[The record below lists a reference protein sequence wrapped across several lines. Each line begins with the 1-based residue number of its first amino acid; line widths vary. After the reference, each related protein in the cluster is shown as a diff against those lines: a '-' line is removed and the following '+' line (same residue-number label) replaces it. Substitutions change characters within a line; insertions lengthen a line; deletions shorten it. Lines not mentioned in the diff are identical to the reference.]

1 MKDFSSPLAWEQY
14 SSNSE
19 EEDDLKD
26 QRELNDAKEQIFL
39 RKFSNFPLKKEEL
52 IQIFNQE
59 KYDNEKILIA
69 LNDKLNEIN
78 REKIINEI
86 KSKTNN
92 NNNKLYNNN
101 NNNIYKNYNN
111 NNNKNYYYYYH
122 KNYYK
127 HNNNHKNNKKHRNK
141 KNYKRTR
148 IVEINEKYTNNEG
161 NNDKIEYIESN
172 KNINED
178 LNSNEEFDLITT
190 TGTNSKGMDIL
201 SNISS
206 NEFNNINQSYD
217 MNFEENKFSNYNN
230 NNDLR
235 LAKYCSAENFEH
247 SHNYIKKKYDSEL
260 IGSKLFPG
268 AFNYESKNFLHKTD
282 YSKDYL
288 EEKPEKFRNGLFWA
302 CEYYSSMLK
311 NNE

>member
-26 QRELNDAKEQIFL
+26 QRELDDAKEQIFL

-59 KYDNEKILIA
+59 KYDNEKILTA

-78 REKIINEI
+78 REKIINDI

-92 NNNKLYNNN
+92 HNKLYNNN

>member
-26 QRELNDAKEQIFL
+26 QRDLEDAKEKIFL

-59 KYDNEKILIA
+59 NYDNEKILIA

-86 KSKTNN
+86 KSKTNINNKFN
-92 NNNKLYNNN
+92 NNNYNYYKNNN
-101 NNNIYKNYNN
+101 N
-111 NNNKNYYYYYH
+111 YYYH

-127 HNNNHKNNKKHRNK
+127 YNNHHKNNKKYRNK

-148 IVEINEKYTNNEG
+148 LVEINENYINNEC
-161 NNDKIEYIESN
+161 NQDKIENLELN
-172 KNINED
+172 KNIND
-178 LNSNEEFDLITT
+178 DINSNEEYDQITT

-217 MNFEENKFSNYNN
+217 MKFEENKFSYHNN
-230 NNDLR
+230 NNDLS

-260 IGSKLFPG
+260 IGSKMFPG

-282 YSKDYL
+282 CLKNGLD
-288 EEKPEKFRNGLFWA
+288 EKPEKFKNGLFWA

>member
-26 QRELNDAKEQIFL
+26 QRELEDAKEKIFL

-59 KYDNEKILIA
+59 NYDNEKILIA

-86 KSKTNN
+86 KSKTNI
-92 NNNKLYNNN
+92 NNKFFNNN
-101 NNNIYKNYNN
+101 NNNYNNYKNN
-111 NNNKNYYYYYH
+111 NNNYYYH

-127 HNNNHKNNKKHRNK
+127 YNNHHKNNKKYRNK

-148 IVEINEKYTNNEG
+148 LVEINEKYINNEC
-161 NNDKIEYIESN
+161 NQDKIENLELN
-172 KNINED
+172 KNIND
-178 LNSNEEFDLITT
+178 DINSNEEYDQITT

-217 MNFEENKFSNYNN
+217 MKFEENKFSYHNN
-230 NNDLR
+230 NNDLS

-268 AFNYESKNFLHKTD
+268 AFNYESKNFLHK
-282 YSKDYL
+282 SDYL
-288 EEKPEKFRNGLFWA
+288 KNDLDEKPEKFKNGLFWA
-302 CEYYSSMLK
+302 CKYYSSMLK

>member
-26 QRELNDAKEQIFL
+26 QRELEDAKEKIFL

-59 KYDNEKILIA
+59 NYDNEKILIA

-86 KSKTNN
+86 KSKTNI
-92 NNNKLYNNN
+92 NNKFNNN
-101 NNNIYKNYNN
+101 NNNYNNYKNN
-111 NNNKNYYYYYH
+111 NNYYYH

-127 HNNNHKNNKKHRNK
+127 YNNHHKNNKKYRNK

-148 IVEINEKYTNNEG
+148 LVEINEKYINNEC
-161 NNDKIEYIESN
+161 NQDKIENLELN
-172 KNINED
+172 KNIND
-178 LNSNEEFDLITT
+178 DINSNEEYDQITT

-206 NEFNNINQSYD
+206 NEFNNTNQSYD
-217 MNFEENKFSNYNN
+217 IKFEENNFSNYNN
-230 NNDLR
+230 NNNDLS

-268 AFNYESKNFLHKTD
+268 AFNYESKNFLHKS
-282 YSKDYL
+282 YYL
-288 EEKPEKFRNGLFWA
+288 KNDLDEKPEKFKNGLFWA

>member
-19 EEDDLKD
+19 EEDDLKE
-26 QRELNDAKEQIFL
+26 QRELEDAKEKIFL
-39 RKFSNFPLKKEEL
+39 RKFCNFPLKKEEL

-59 KYDNEKILIA
+59 NYDNEKILIA

-86 KSKTNN
+86 KSKTNI
-92 NNNKLYNNN
+92 NNKFNNN
-101 NNNIYKNYNN
+101 NNNNYNYYKNN
-111 NNNKNYYYYYH
+111 NNNYYYH

-127 HNNNHKNNKKHRNK
+127 YNNHHKNNKKYRNK

-148 IVEINEKYTNNEG
+148 LVEINEKYINNEC
-161 NNDKIEYIESN
+161 NQDKIENLELN
-172 KNINED
+172 KNIND
-178 LNSNEEFDLITT
+178 DINSNEEYDQITT

-268 AFNYESKNFLHKTD
+268 AFNYESKNFLHK
-282 YSKDYL
+282 SDYL
-288 EEKPEKFRNGLFWA
+288 KNDLDEKPEKFKNGLFWA

>member
-1 MKDFSSPLAWEQY
+1 MKDFSFPLAWEQY

-26 QRELNDAKEQIFL
+26 QRDLEDAKEKIFL

-59 KYDNEKILIA
+59 NYDNEKILIA

-86 KSKTNN
+86 KSKTNI
-92 NNNKLYNNN
+92 NNKFYN

-111 NNNKNYYYYYH
+111 NNNYYYH

-127 HNNNHKNNKKHRNK
+127 YNNHHKSNKKYRNK

-148 IVEINEKYTNNEG
+148 LVEINEKYINNEC
-161 NNDKIEYIESN
+161 NQDKIENLELN
-172 KNINED
+172 KNIND
-178 LNSNEEFDLITT
+178 DINSNEEYDQITT

-206 NEFNNINQSYD
+206 NEFNNTNQSYD
-217 MNFEENKFSNYNN
+217 IKFEENNFSNYNN
-230 NNDLR
+230 SNNDLS

-268 AFNYESKNFLHKTD
+268 AFNNESKNFLHKTD
-282 YSKDYL
+282 YLKNYL
-288 EEKPEKFRNGLFWA
+288 DEKPEKFRNGLFWA

-311 NNE
+311 NKE

>member
-26 QRELNDAKEQIFL
+26 QRELDDAKEQIFL

-59 KYDNEKILIA
+59 KYDNEKILTA

-78 REKIINEI
+78 REKIINDI

-92 NNNKLYNNN
+92 HNKLYNNN

-111 NNNKNYYYYYH
+111 NNKKNYYYYYH

-127 HNNNHKNNKKHRNK
+127 YNNNHKNNKKHRNK

>member
-26 QRELNDAKEQIFL
+26 QRELEDAKEKIFL

-59 KYDNEKILIA
+59 NYDNEKILIA

-86 KSKTNN
+86 KSKTNINNKFN
-92 NNNKLYNNN
+92 NNNYNYYKNNN
-101 NNNIYKNYNN
+101 N
-111 NNNKNYYYYYH
+111 YYYH

-127 HNNNHKNNKKHRNK
+127 YNNHHKSNKKYRNK

-148 IVEINEKYTNNEG
+148 LIEINETYINNEC
-161 NNDKIEYIESN
+161 NQDKIENLELN
-172 KNINED
+172 KNIND
-178 LNSNEEFDLITT
+178 DINSNEEYDQITT

-206 NEFNNINQSYD
+206 NEFNNTNQSYD
-217 MNFEENKFSNYNN
+217 IKFEENNFSNYNN
-230 NNDLR
+230 NNDLK

-268 AFNYESKNFLHKTD
+268 AFNYESKNFLHK
-282 YSKDYL
+282 SDYL
-288 EEKPEKFRNGLFWA
+288 KNDLDEKPEKFKNGLFWA

>member
-26 QRELNDAKEQIFL
+26 QRELEDAKEKIFL

-59 KYDNEKILIA
+59 NYDNEKILIA

-86 KSKTNN
+86 KSKTNI
-92 NNNKLYNNN
+92 NNKFNNN
-101 NNNIYKNYNN
+101 NNNYNNYKNN
-111 NNNKNYYYYYH
+111 NNYYYH

-127 HNNNHKNNKKHRNK
+127 YNNHHKSNKKYRNK

-148 IVEINEKYTNNEG
+148 LIEINETYINNEC
-161 NNDKIEYIESN
+161 NQDKIENLELN
-172 KNINED
+172 KNIND
-178 LNSNEEFDLITT
+178 DINSNEEYDQITT

-217 MNFEENKFSNYNN
+217 MKFEENKFSYHNN
-230 NNDLR
+230 NNDLS

-268 AFNYESKNFLHKTD
+268 AFNNESKNFLHKTD
-282 YSKDYL
+282 YLKNYL
-288 EEKPEKFRNGLFWA
+288 DEKPEKFRNGLFWA

>member
-26 QRELNDAKEQIFL
+26 QRELEDAKEKIFL

-59 KYDNEKILIA
+59 NYDNEKILIA

-92 NNNKLYNNN
+92 NNNNKLYNNN

-111 NNNKNYYYYYH
+111 NNNYYYH

-127 HNNNHKNNKKHRNK
+127 HNNHHKNNKKHRNK

>member
-19 EEDDLKD
+19 EEDDLKEH
-26 QRELNDAKEQIFL
+26 RELVDAKEKIFL
-39 RKFSNFPLKKEEL
+39 RKFCNFPLNKEEL

-101 NNNIYKNYNN
+101 NNIYKNYNN
-111 NNNKNYYYYYH
+111 NNYYYH

-127 HNNNHKNNKKHRNK
+127 HNNHHKNNKKHRNK

-148 IVEINEKYTNNEG
+148 IVEINEKYINNEYEC
-161 NNDKIEYIESN
+161 NNDKIENLE
-172 KNINED
+172 
-178 LNSNEEFDLITT
+178 LN
-190 TGTNSKGMDIL
+190 
-201 SNISS
+201 
-206 NEFNNINQSYD
+206 
-217 MNFEENKFSNYNN
+217 NKF
-230 NNDLR
+230 
-235 LAKYCSAENFEH
+235 K
-247 SHNYIKKKYDSEL
+247 
-260 IGSKLFPG
+260 
-268 AFNYESKNFLHKTD
+268 
-282 YSKDYL
+282 
-288 EEKPEKFRNGLFWA
+288 
-302 CEYYSSMLK
+302 
-311 NNE
+311 

>member
-26 QRELNDAKEQIFL
+26 QRELDDAKEQIFL

-59 KYDNEKILIA
+59 KYDNEKILTA

-78 REKIINEI
+78 REKIINDI

-92 NNNKLYNNN
+92 HNKLYNNNN

-127 HNNNHKNNKKHRNK
+127 HYNNHKNNKKHRNK

-161 NNDKIEYIESN
+161 NNDKIELESN
-172 KNINED
+172 KNLNED

>member
-1 MKDFSSPLAWEQY
+1 MKDFSFPLAWEQY

-26 QRELNDAKEQIFL
+26 QRDLEDAKEKIFL

-59 KYDNEKILIA
+59 NYDNEKILIA
-69 LNDKLNEIN
+69 LNDKLNEIK

-86 KSKTNN
+86 KSKTNI
-92 NNNKLYNNN
+92 NNKFNNN
-101 NNNIYKNYNN
+101 NNYNYYKNN
-111 NNNKNYYYYYH
+111 NNYYYH

-127 HNNNHKNNKKHRNK
+127 YNNHHKNNKKYRNK

-148 IVEINEKYTNNEG
+148 LVEINENYINNEC
-161 NNDKIEYIESN
+161 NQDKIENLELN
-172 KNINED
+172 KNIND
-178 LNSNEEFDLITT
+178 DINSNEEYDQITT

-217 MNFEENKFSNYNN
+217 MKFEENKFSYHNN
-230 NNDLR
+230 NNDLS

-268 AFNYESKNFLHKTD
+268 AFNNESKNFLHKTD
-282 YSKDYL
+282 YLKNYL
-288 EEKPEKFRNGLFWA
+288 DEKPEKFRNGLFWA

-311 NNE
+311 NKE

>member
-1 MKDFSSPLAWEQY
+1 MKDFSFPLAWEQY

-26 QRELNDAKEQIFL
+26 QRDLEDAKEKIFL

-59 KYDNEKILIA
+59 NYDNEKILIA

-86 KSKTNN
+86 KSKTNI
-92 NNNKLYNNN
+92 NNKFYNNN
-101 NNNIYKNYNN
+101 NNYKNYNN
-111 NNNKNYYYYYH
+111 NNNYYYH

-127 HNNNHKNNKKHRNK
+127 YNNHHKNNKKYRNK
-141 KNYKRTR
+141 KNYKKTR
-148 IVEINEKYTNNEG
+148 LVEINNNYINNEC
-161 NNDKIEYIESN
+161 NQDKIENLELN
-172 KNINED
+172 KNIND
-178 LNSNEEFDLITT
+178 DINSNEDIDQITT

-217 MNFEENKFSNYNN
+217 MKFEENKFSYYNN
-230 NNDLR
+230 NNDLP

-260 IGSKLFPG
+260 IGSKMFPG

-282 YSKDYL
+282 YLKNDL
-288 EEKPEKFRNGLFWA
+288 DEKPEKFKNGLFWA